1 MATTST
7 YDSNGKYA
15 AELIE
20 DGIFTEADI
29 ATAIAGLTD
38 YERYENVAWANVPEA
53 VPPPVLKA
61 FTALAEALH
70 GEITL
75 GYGQLNVRKQRSAE
89 DLRRNA
95 IAKLKS

>member
-7 YDSNGKYA
+7 YDSNGQYA
-15 AELIE
+15 DQLVQE
-20 DGIFTEADI
+20 GVFTEADI
-29 ATAIAGLTD
+29 ATAIAGLND
-38 YERYENVAWANVPEA
+38 YERYENVAWANVPDA

-70 GEITL
+70 GDITL
-75 GYGQLNVRKQRSAE
+75 SYGQLNVRKQRSAE